1 MREGEAEAHPA
12 RLGPGEKAGLGT
24 AQPGG
29 MFALGREWFSVL
41 CCRKIHLLSPGL
53 WFGYESAL
61 LHSLYVRGFGGNE
74 KSGSPSHR
82 VGARQGEVSRSG
94 RDGVEC
100 YRDPEFRLSRKSHQ

>member
-41 CCRKIHLLSPGL
+41 CCRKIHLLSPRPL
-53 WFGYESAL
+53 VW
-61 LHSLYVRGFGGNE
+61 V
-74 KSGSPSHR
+74 
-82 VGARQGEVSRSG
+82 
-94 RDGVEC
+94 
-100 YRDPEFRLSRKSHQ
+100 